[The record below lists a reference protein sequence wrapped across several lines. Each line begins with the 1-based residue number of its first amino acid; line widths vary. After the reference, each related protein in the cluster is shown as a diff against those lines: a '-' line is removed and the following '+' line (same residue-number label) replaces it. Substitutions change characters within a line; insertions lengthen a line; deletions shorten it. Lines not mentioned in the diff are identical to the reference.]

1 MGLRTKQEIL
11 STIPQ
16 VDLLLQTEAL
26 VQLQNTIPRSIV
38 ADGVRRTLQEIRQQI
53 LFSTDVWFPQD
64 YLAEDM
70 LISRISETIAKELR
84 PHLHP
89 VINATGVV
97 VHTNLGRAPLAAEA
111 TQQLVAIS
119 GGYSNLE
126 IDEESGVRGQR
137 YSHVVDLL
145 CRLSGAEDAIVVNNN
160 AAAVLLILSG
170 MAQGHEV
177 IVSRGEQ
184 VEVGGSF
191 RIPDIMRQ
199 SGCTLVEVG
208 ATNKT
213 YLRDYAA
220 AITPQTG
227 ALLKVHTSNYRVVG
241 FTAEVP
247 RQELVHLA
255 HQHNVPVLEDL
266 GSGSLLDL
274 SRYGLSYEPTVRDV
288 LAAGIDVVSF
298 SGDKLLGGPQA
309 GIILGKKQYIER
321 LRYHPLNRAL
331 RIDKLTLSALEATLK
346 LYLDEEQAV
355 KRIPV
360 LHMLTQP
367 LEQVTARAE
376 KFAAALHN
384 VVTEGIQITQDDVF
398 AAVGGGALPLEQLPS
413 KAVALHPSGLSV
425 DQLDMN
431 LRMFATPVFSR
442 IAKDSLLLDMRTV
455 ADHELERLVE
465 AVAWAVQRERQER

>member
-1 MGLRTKQEIL
+1 MMSLRTKQEIL
-11 STIPQ
+11 SAIPQ
-16 VDLLLQTEAL
+16 VELLLQTDAL
-26 VQLQNTIPRSIV
+26 VQLQKRIPRSIV
-38 ADGVRRTLQEIRQQI
+38 ADGVRRTLQDIRQHI
-53 LFSTDVWFPQD
+53 LFSTDVWFPGD
-64 YLAEDM
+64 YLAEEM
-70 LISRISETIAKELR
+70 LIARIGETIDKELR
-84 PHLHP
+84 PNLHP

-111 TQQLVAIS
+111 TKQLVANAE
-119 GGYSNLE
+119 GYSNLE
-126 IDEESGVRGQR
+126 IDEESGVRGHR

-170 MAQGHEV
+170 MAQGKEV

-199 SGCTLVEVG
+199 SGCSLVEVG

-255 HQHNVPVLEDL
+255 HQHSIPVLEDL

-309 GIILGKKQYIER
+309 GIIVGKKQYIEK
-321 LRYHPLNRAL
+321 LRFHPLNRAL
-331 RIDKLTLSALEATLK
+331 RIDKLTLTALEATLK

-355 KRIPV
+355 QRIPV
-360 LHMLTQP
+360 LRMLCEP
-367 LEQVTARAE
+367 LSSVNARAE
-376 KFAAALHN
+376 LLHSALRSK
-384 VVTEGIQITQDDVF
+384 VGDDMGISIEDVF

-413 KAVALHPSGLSV
+413 KAVALHPHGLSV
-425 DQLDMN
+425 DQLDLN

-455 ADHELERLVE
+455 AEHELQQLVE
-465 AVAWAVQRERQER
+465 AVCWAVRRER